1 MGDRIRLPNRR
12 ISYTCELEFNEQLYL
27 VTAGFD
33 IIKEDLNIS
42 LREVFIKGGEKRGV
56 KVGQDM
62 YCIID
67 DASVLI
73 SIALQ
78 FEVPLLAMAKS
89 MSRIP
94 LTPLQLTGLDKPEG
108 NQPHRQPTS
117 ILGAVID
124 LLIMMEE
131 ETKKALADAK

>member
-27 VTAGFD
+27 VTAGFHIKDESD
-33 IIKEDLNIS
+33 II

-62 YCIID
+62 HCIID

-78 FEVPLLAMAKS
+78 FEIPLLAMAKS

-108 NQPHRQPTS
+108 DQPQRQPTS
-117 ILGAVID
+117 IIGAVID
-124 LLIMMEE
+124 LLIMMQE
-131 ETKKALADAK
+131 ETKKAVADAK